1 MTHNIYIYIYIYIYI
16 FIKYKPENIIIV
28 NVYKL
33 GYIKT

>member
-1 MTHNIYIYIYIYIYI
+1 MTNNIYIYIYFCIIY
-16 FIKYKPENIIIV
+16 KTENIIIV